1 MMRGWLVV
9 LGLAVVLVAAL
20 GRTPGEG
27 APTQVERGGRM
38 IFALRGD
45 AVTLDYLLSTSPED
59 RIIYRAVY
67 DPLFEID
74 ENLNV
79 IPWLVERWE
88 VTPDGKVYTFFLRRG
103 VKFHDGTDL
112 NAEAVRI
119 NFERILNPANRSPLR
134 ADFGPVQR
142 VEVADTHT
150 VRVVLAEPFAPFLSI
165 LTDRNGYVVSPAAIE
180 RYGRDLS
187 RNPVGTGPF
196 QFVEWV
202 KDDHLTFRRNPNYW
216 RRGEPYL
223 DELVFRIAPDDT
235 VRLTMLRTRHVELA
249 DWVDPR
255 DVRKVKASPHLKIYE
270 VESFGFDM
278 IRLNTSRPPFDNKL
292 VRQAL
297 SWAVDREAL
306 RSVAYRGTGSV
317 AIGPIPPRVWAFDRS
332 LRGNGYDPNRARSL
346 LTQAGLAGGVSFT
359 LQVRNVP
366 LDQTRAQLVQQQA
379 AAAGIR
385 VSLQLIDI
393 GTLLLNLRN
402 GAFEASQSF
411 WSGRVDPDG
420 NMFRHFHTSAI
431 QGGTNFMRYSNPE
444 LDRLLERARE
454 ITDTAERRRLY
465 SQAQRIILVDAPMVF
480 TNYFPVLKAANKMMQ
495 GLAVLPDP
503 SILSYREVWLQK

>member
-1 MMRGWLVV
+1 MLALLVTIV
-9 LGLAVVLVAAL
+9 GNS
-20 GRTPGEG
+20 GYG
-27 APTQVERGGRM
+27 APLAQRGGRLT
-38 IFALRGD
+38 FGLRGD
-45 AVTLDYLLSTSPED
+45 AVTLDFLLSTSPED
-59 RIIYRAVY
+59 RMVYRAVY

-79 IPWLVERWE
+79 VPWLVERWS
-88 VTPDGKVYTFFLRRG
+88 VSPDGRTYILNLRRG
-103 VKFHDGTDL
+103 VKFHDGTDF

-134 ADFGPVQR
+134 ADMASVTR
-142 VEVADTHT
+142 VEVVDSHT
-150 VRVVLAEPFAPFLSI
+150 VRMTLAEPFAPFLSI
-165 LTDRNGYVVSPAAIE
+165 LTDRNGYMISPAAIE

-202 KDDHLTFRRNPNYW
+202 KDDRIIFRRNPAYW
-216 RRGEPYL
+216 RRGEPLL
-223 DELVFRIAPDDT
+223 DELVFRVIPDDT
-235 VRLTMLRTRHVELA
+235 VRLTMLRTGQVDVA

-255 DVRKVKASPHLKIYE
+255 DVQKVKASPHLRIHE

-292 VRQAL
+292 VRQAFA
-297 SWAVDREAL
+297 WAVDREAL
-306 RSVAYRGTGSV
+306 RIVAYRGTGAV
-317 AIGPIPPRVWAFDRS
+317 AIGPIPPRVWAFDPN
-332 LRGNGYDPNRARSL
+332 LRGYTHDPSRARAL
-346 LTQAGLAGGVSFT
+346 LQQAGLGGGVAFT

-366 LDQTRAQLVQQQA
+366 LDQTRAQLVQQQLA
-379 AAAGIR
+379 AVGMRASI
-385 VSLQLIDI
+385 QLVDI
-393 GTLLLNLRN
+393 GTLLSNLRA

-431 QGGTNFMRYSNPE
+431 QGGTNFMRYSNPQ

-454 ITDTAERRRLY
+454 LTDINERRRLY
-465 SQAQRIILVDAPMVF
+465 TEAQRIILDDAPMIF
-480 TNYFPVLKAANKMMQ
+480 TNYFPVLKAANKRVQ
-495 GLAVLPDP
+495 GVKVLPDP
-503 SILSYREVWLQK
+503 SILSYRQIWIQR